1 MPWSSIAAGA
11 VSIAF
16 WFYKNLE
23 REEVKNTQ
31 TDIESK
37 LKAIFKKVLDI
48 KESEIV
54 PGAKLDESLGIDS
67 TEMVEISVVIK
78 KELGISLKGDELKKT
93 HSFNDIVGILKTKW
107 KL

>member
-1 MPWSSIAAGA
+1 M
-11 VSIAF
+11 
-16 WFYKNLE
+16 
-23 REEVKNTQ
+23 NTK

-37 LKAIFKKVLDI
+37 LKAVFNKVLDI

-78 KELGISLKGDELKKT
+78 KEFGITLKGDELKKT
-93 HSFNDIVGILKTKW
+93 HSFNEIVGILKAKTG
-107 KL
+107 

>member
-1 MPWSSIAAGA
+1 MD
-11 VSIAF
+11 
-16 WFYKNLE
+16 
-23 REEVKNTQ
+23 TQ

-54 PGAKLDESLGIDS
+54 PDAQLDESLGIDS

-78 KELGISLKGDELKKT
+78 KELGIVLKDGELKKT
-93 HSFNDIVGILKTKW
+93 FSFNDIALY
-107 KL
+107 

>member
-1 MPWSSIAAGA
+1 M
-11 VSIAF
+11 
-16 WFYKNLE
+16 
-23 REEVKNTQ
+23 NTQ

-37 LKAIFKKVLDI
+37 LKLIFKKVLDI

-78 KELGISLKGDELKKT
+78 KELGISLKDGELKKT
-93 HSFNDIVGILKTKW
+93 YSFNDIVGILRNK
-107 KL
+107 

>member
-1 MPWSSIAAGA
+1 M
-11 VSIAF
+11 
-16 WFYKNLE
+16 
-23 REEVKNTQ
+23 NTQ

-37 LKAIFKKVLDI
+37 LKSILKKVLDI

-78 KELGISLKGDELKKT
+78 KEFGISLKGDELKKT
-93 HSFNDIVGILKTKW
+93 HSFNDIVAILRIK
-107 KL
+107 